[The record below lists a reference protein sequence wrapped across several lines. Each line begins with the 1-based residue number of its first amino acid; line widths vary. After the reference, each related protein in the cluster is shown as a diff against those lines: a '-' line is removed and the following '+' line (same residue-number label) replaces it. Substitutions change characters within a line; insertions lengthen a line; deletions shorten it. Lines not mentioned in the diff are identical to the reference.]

1 MRFFWK
7 VYFSFTILLL
17 LSFGIFGTWMIQ
29 LTFEKSYQKE
39 LTEAERQ
46 NRMFQLSFEMNMNAL
61 EEIYQN
67 DGIIP
72 ATASS
77 IVQNLSDPGSI
88 YRIYNRSQELL
99 YENKKNTSFGD
110 ALRSMLEIEEAPCG
124 YQLLKYP
131 EYLGDLPGER
141 SLL

>member
-110 ALRSMLEIEEAPCG
+110 ALRSMLEIEEA
-124 YQLLKYP
+124 KS
-131 EYLGDLPGER
+131 EAKR
-141 SLL
+141 S